1 MLFSRP
7 DGERVRDLPLLRRF
21 IPFIMRT
28 RNESVVYLDQQIDVE
43 ATLAW
48 LDRVNEGRDGD
59 RKLSFYTVVLAALV
73 HTLTERPRL
82 NRFVSG
88 GRIWQRRGISISFA
102 VKKAMA
108 DKATMTTVK
117 VEFQPGDDI
126 EAVADRVRAA
136 IGVGRGRDKTGS
148 EKEMVFF
155 GAMPGPLLRLVMLL
169 QRWADAWNLLPGAMI
184 KPDPMYASVFVANLG
199 SVGLSA
205 PFHHLYEYGNIPIF
219 LTIGKIHKAPV
230 VREDDTLGVAR
241 VVDCKYSF
249 DERIADGFYCARS
262 LEQFAARVGNAE
274 ALSS

>member
-1 MLFSRP
+1 VLFSRP

-155 GAMPGPLLRLVMLL
+155 GAM
-169 QRWADAWNLLPGAMI
+169 I